1 MSTAATDVPHAM
13 QQLARGA
20 AAVVHGDLDS
30 AGSALASLK
39 AASAALEAAARQTA
53 ANAPAPPQGRFKAST
68 AVKPD
73 GLMRGL
79 SK

>member
-1 MSTAATDVPHAM
+1 
-13 QQLARGA
+13 
-20 AAVVHGDLDS
+20 
-30 AGSALASLK
+30 LK

-53 ANAPAPPQGRFKAST
+53 ANALAPPQGRFKAST